1 MKNEKD
7 TIIHISLNKELHK
20 GLKTEAAI
28 KETSM
33 TDLIGVAVT
42 NYLKSHSLVQNQ

>member
-7 TIIHISLNKELHK
+7 TIIHVRLNKKLHK

-33 TDLIGVAVT
+33 TDLIGVAVE
-42 NYLKSHSLVQNQ
+42 NYLNSHSLVTNQ